1 MLPYVMFVLGLALLM
16 VAGDLLVR
24 GAVGI
29 ADHLNIPPLVIGL
42 TVVAFG
48 TSAPELVVCI
58 NAALDGSPAIA
69 VGNVI
74 GSNIANVLLVL
85 GVPALIAPTVTDQ
98 QDALRNTLYM
108 IGATLVF
115 FALCLTGALARWQ
128 GMLLFSLLILFLW
141 ESVRCSRN
149 GSDLRDEIEQLEGPA
164 KNMTIA
170 ILFAVGG
177 LVGLPLAAEMMVSS
191 AQTIARSCGISEAAI
206 GLTVVALGTS
216 LPELAATVMAAIRRE
231 GAIAIGN
238 VIGSNIFNLLGIMG
252 VTSLIAP
259 LSVPPEVMRFDIWI
273 MLISAVVVL
282 AFVGGKW
289 RINAPAGLAL
299 TVAYVI
305 YCWSVFNNVSL
316 PFFG

>member
-170 ILFAVGG
+170 VLFAVGG

-191 AQTIARSCGISEAAI
+191 AQTIARSWGISEAAI